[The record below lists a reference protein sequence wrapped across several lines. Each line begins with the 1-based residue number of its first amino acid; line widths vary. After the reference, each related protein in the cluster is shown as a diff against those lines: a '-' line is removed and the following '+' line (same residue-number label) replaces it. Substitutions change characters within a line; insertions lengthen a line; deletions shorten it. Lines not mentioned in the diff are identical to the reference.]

1 MCVDLKLAIATNSH
15 LRHIFATFA
24 QHPAVLGERPP
35 MPSDLPLAPP
45 RPVSGAIMETRR
57 VYRSEDLLSG
67 DGEVVI
73 KHRDQLYR
81 LKLTSND
88 KLILVK

>member
-1 MCVDLKLAIATNSH
+1 MSTDQT
-15 LRHIFATFA
+15 
-24 QHPAVLGERPP
+24 
-35 MPSDLPLAPP
+35 LAPP
-45 RPVSGAIMETRR
+45 RPISGSVLETRR

-73 KHRDQLYR
+73 KHHDQLYR

>member
-1 MCVDLKLAIATNSH
+1 MSAALT
-15 LRHIFATFA
+15 
-24 QHPAVLGERPP
+24 
-35 MPSDLPLAPP
+35 LAPP
-45 RPVSGAIMETRR
+45 RPVSGTIMETRR

>member
-1 MCVDLKLAIATNSH
+1 
-15 LRHIFATFA
+15 
-24 QHPAVLGERPP
+24 
-35 MPSDLPLAPP
+35 MPSAQQTAVPP
-45 RPVSGAIMETRR
+45 KALTGAIVETRR

-73 KHRDQLYR
+73 KHRDQFYR
-81 LKLTSND
+81 LKLTGND